1 MNINNKKDPRQKQL
15 CCEIIQDEIQN
26 LQLYNN
32 LSSLYLFLHSIE
44 DNITILRCIF
54 SLSMLFMLSYI
65 KTKNVK

>member
-1 MNINNKKDPRQKQL
+1 MNINNEKDPRQKQL